1 MAIFSSIISAVSS
14 ALGAGGAA
22 AGAAGAA
29 GAGATGL
36 SGLAGALGTAATVA
50 GTVMQ
55 AGAQKDIA
63 EEQKRQESI
72 REVQMQVDA
81 NRQRRGI
88 IRQAMVA
95 RAESLSSATA
105 QGAGSSSGLA
115 GGIAQV
121 TAERG
126 SNLTGVN
133 QAEQSGAAM
142 FASNRNIAS
151 AQSRAAFGS
160 GLSSLGGALVQ
171 NQEPIGRLGTFAI
184 G

>member
-1 MAIFSSIISAVSS
+1 MAIFSSIISAITGT
-14 ALGAGGAA
+14 AAA
-22 AGAAGAA
+22 AGTAGAA

-36 SGLAGALGTAATVA
+36 SGLAGAIGTAATVA

-63 EEQKRQESI
+63 EEQKRQEAI

-81 NRQRRGI
+81 NRERRQI
-88 IRQAMVA
+88 IRRAMVA
-95 RAESLSSATA
+95 RAESLSTATA

-115 GGIAQV
+115 GGLAQV
-121 TAERG
+121 SAERG
-126 SNLTGVN
+126 SNISAVN
-133 QAEQSGAAM
+133 QAEQSGSAI